1 MAKARFRPGNA
12 LPALRSTALPAAML
26 LLVALMVVP
35 IPAFLKGML
44 AAGAILMLLQ
54 TLSHLWHKT
63 PQKPEGPE
71 TVI

>member
-1 MAKARFRPGNA
+1 MTTANAARTVPSIGMMETSGRA
-12 LPALRSTALPAAML
+12 WD
-26 LLVALMVVP
+26 VP